1 MRVPLGIFIQFSTL
15 LLLGLSWSFQKFD
28 VFFAEKSGDKEQ
40 IQILKNQLEIKEFET
55 KISLLENDKMNQQV
69 LSLLDQDSRLKNN
82 SLVKD
87 HIKLGL
93 RTPASVHKLDFSL
106 LRIEELR
113 SLFREKKYSKVIELG
128 ERILS
133 QEKTFIVKPEV
144 LFFLSES
151 YFLNKQYEK
160 SVEKINQLINL
171 YPEHIMTGYSL
182 LRLGNIS
189 EKSEQVN
196 EAESIYKIIIAQF
209 HDSALTGEAKKLLSN
224 LSE

>member
-15 LLLGLSWSFQKFD
+15 LFLGLSWSFQKFE

-40 IQILKNQLEIKEFET
+40 IQILKNQLELKEFET
-55 KISLLENDKMNQQV
+55 KISSLENEKMNQQV
-69 LSLLDQDSRLKNN
+69 LSLLDQDSRLTNN
-82 SLVKD
+82 SLLKN
-87 HIKLGL
+87 HIKQGL
-93 RTPASVHKLDFSL
+93 RTPASVRKLDFSL

-128 ERILS
+128 ERILG

-182 LRLGNIS
+182 LRLGSIS

-209 HDSALTGEAKKLLSN
+209 HDSALTGEAKRLLSN
-224 LSE
+224 LNE